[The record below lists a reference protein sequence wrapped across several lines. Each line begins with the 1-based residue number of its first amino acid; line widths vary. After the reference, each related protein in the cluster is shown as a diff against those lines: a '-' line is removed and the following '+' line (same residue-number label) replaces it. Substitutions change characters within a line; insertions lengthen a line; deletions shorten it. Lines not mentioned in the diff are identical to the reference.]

1 MTPQPYPTPAAT
13 IATLPAVSA
22 HALQLIRTLVRSLD
36 GVIEAG
42 SDGGAWFAV
51 TFPAKPAHG

>member
-1 MTPQPYPTPAAT
+1 
-13 IATLPAVSA
+13 LPEAFDLTSRSSTN
-22 HALQLIRTLVRSLD
+22 LGMQLIRTLVRSLD

-51 TFPAKPAHG
+51 TFPVKPAHG